1 MNWKKYTMALLLFN
15 LIGFI
20 FLFLVLVIQKWLP
33 LNPQQIGNMNW
44 HTALNT
50 SVSFITNTNWQSYS
64 GETGL
69 SYFSQMIGLTVQN
82 FLSAATGIAVLTA
95 LIRGIKGKTTDVLGN
110 FWVDITRS
118 TLYILLPLSIL
129 LAVLLAGQGVI
140 QNFDS
145 YAHVTT
151 LQGNTQ
157 VIPHGPAASQIAI
170 KQLGTNGGGFFGT
183 NSAHPFE
190 NPTIASNL
198 AQCLSLLLIPVAF
211 CFLFGRMGSMPFL
224 PVEFQGA

>member
-1 MNWKKYTMALLLFN
+1 MALLLFN
-15 LIGFI
+15 LIGFL
-20 FLFLVLVIQKWLP
+20 FLFLVLVTQQWLP

-44 HTALNT
+44 HTAFNT

-95 LIRGIKGKTTDVLGN
+95 LIRGIKGKTTDILGN

-140 QNFDS
+140 LNFDS
-145 YAHVTT
+145 YTHVTT

-157 VIPHGPAASQIAI
+157 VIP
-170 KQLGTNGGGFFGT
+170 
-183 NSAHPFE
+183 
-190 NPTIASNL
+190 
-198 AQCLSLLLIPVAF
+198 CLLYTSV
-211 CFLFGRMGSMPFL
+211 FLFRYLRGN
-224 PVEFQGA
+224 